1 MHSILAANFSGMFEG
16 AICVVLHTVFVI
28 ASLIYLIRV
37 CVSPPQSG
45 MRGLPRWL
53 TVFMVLCVLS
63 VCWAVSANDRGDDV
77 SIQFAHY
84 FPVAPSVFVLC
95 LAATALSTKI
105 KRQNKS

>member
-1 MHSILAANFSGMFEG
+1 MHPVLAASFSGMFEG
-16 AICVVLHTVFVI
+16 AICVLLHAVFVL
-28 ASLIYLIRV
+28 AALIYLIRV
-37 CVSPPQSG
+37 CLSPPQAG
-45 MRGLPRWL
+45 MRGLPRWIA
-53 TVFMVLCVLS
+53 VSVVLCVLS

-105 KRQNKS
+105 KRQNKP